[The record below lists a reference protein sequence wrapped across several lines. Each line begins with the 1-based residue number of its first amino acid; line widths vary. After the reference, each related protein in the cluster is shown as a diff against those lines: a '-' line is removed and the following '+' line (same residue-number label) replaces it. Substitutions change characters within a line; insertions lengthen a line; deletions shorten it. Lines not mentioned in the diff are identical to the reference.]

1 MSQLNVDQIKNR
13 AGTGPALEMLS
24 GGNFAIDT
32 DTFYID
38 TSNNRVG
45 INTASPQYSLHVE
58 GGDGAYFAAHPMIE
72 KVDVIGN
79 SSNGNTTIYAGNGS
93 VHRYTNNNTGNW
105 TPNFLWT
112 TSDSS
117 FNNNTNTDD
126 ILVQTIISPNQSNS
140 GYFTS
145 INIDNSGRSVEWQDG
160 EQPDDGNDNGYDV
173 YQLTIVKT
181 SSNSYIVFGNRTYC
195 N

>member
-72 KVDVIGN
+72 KVDVISN
-79 SSNGNTTIYAGNGS
+79 SSNGSTTIYAGNGS
-93 VHRYTNNNTGNW
+93 VHRYTSNNNGNC

-112 TSDSS
+112 ASDTS
-117 FNNNTNTDD
+117 FNNNTNNDD

-145 INIDNSGRSVEWQDG
+145 INIDNSSRSVEWQDG
-160 EQPDDGNDNGYDV
+160 EQPDEGNDNGYDV
-173 YQLTIVKT
+173 YQITIVKT

>member
-72 KVDVIGN
+72 KVDVISN
-79 SSNGNTTIYAGNGS
+79 SSNGSTTIYAGNGS
-93 VHRYTNNNTGNW
+93 VHRYTSNNNGNW

-112 TSDSS
+112 PSDTS
-117 FNNNTNTDD
+117 FNNNTNNDD

-145 INIDNSGRSVEWQDG
+145 INIDNSSRSVEWQDG
-160 EQPDDGNDNGYDV
+160 EQPDEGNDNGYDV
-173 YQLTIVKT
+173 YQITIVKT